1 MILKSNSEI
10 IIVID
15 FSKKS
20 ISLIEQISVLA
31 KSLKA
36 KLILM
41 FVCLENENQRNT
53 EIIEITNK
61 TKKESGLDVESIYI
75 SENIFKHITK
85 KAIETNC
92 GLIVFGLN
100 NDANLKPVFNE
111 AELYK
116 FLKIAPCPVYTV
128 NELNSQLNY
137 KNILIHIDLTAESRE
152 KVGVTIQL
160 AKMFNSNINII
171 SVFPPNNE
179 EYENNILPYV
189 NQVKKYIKGQGLNC
203 SNKSICSKDVPDT
216 IINYAINNNCD
227 IIVQMNKQNL
237 SFKEMIFGTCAN
249 EIIKKSSIP
258 VLSINPMKRESI
270 SSGIH

>member
-1 MILKSNSEI
+1 MILKRNSAI

-20 ISLIEQISVLA
+20 MNLIEQTTVLA
-31 KSLKA
+31 KSLNA
-36 KLILM
+36 RLILM
-41 FVCLENENQRNT
+41 FVCSESENQRNN

-61 TKKESGLDVESIYI
+61 TKKDSGLDVKSIYI
-75 SENIFKHITK
+75 SENIFKNITK
-85 KAIETNC
+85 KAIETDC

-100 NDANLKPVFNE
+100 NEVKLKPVFNE
-111 AELYK
+111 TELYK

-128 NELNSQLNY
+128 NVLNSQLKY
-137 KNILIHIDLTAESRE
+137 KNIFIHIDLTAESRE
-152 KVGVTIQL
+152 KVGITVQL

-179 EYENNILPYV
+179 QYENNILPYV

-203 SNKSICSKDVPDT
+203 SNKSICSKDVSDT
-216 IINYAINNNCD
+216 IINYAINNSCD
-227 IIVQMNKQNL
+227 IIVQMNKQSL
-237 SFKEMIFGTCAN
+237 SLKEMIFGMCAN

>member
-31 KSLKA
+31 KSLNA

-41 FVCLENENQRNT
+41 FINLKNERQNSN
-53 EIIEITNK
+53 EIVEITNK
-61 TKKESGLDVESIYI
+61 AKKDSGLYVNSIYI
-75 SENIFKHITK
+75 SDDVF
-85 KAIETNC
+85 KAIAEKVIEIDCT
-92 GLIVFGLN
+92 LIVFTLN
-100 NDANLKPVFNE
+100 SDVKIKPVFNE
-111 AELYK
+111 TELYK

-152 KVGVTIQL
+152 KVGVTTQL

-179 EYENNILPYV
+179 QYENNILPYV
-189 NQVKKYIKGQGLNC
+189 NQVKKYIKGQGLSC
-203 SNKSICSKDVPDT
+203 SNKSICSKDVSDT

-227 IIVQMNKQNL
+227 IIVQMNKQSL
-237 SFKEMIFGTCAN
+237 SLKEMIFGTCAN
-249 EIIKKSSIP
+249 KIIKKSSIP